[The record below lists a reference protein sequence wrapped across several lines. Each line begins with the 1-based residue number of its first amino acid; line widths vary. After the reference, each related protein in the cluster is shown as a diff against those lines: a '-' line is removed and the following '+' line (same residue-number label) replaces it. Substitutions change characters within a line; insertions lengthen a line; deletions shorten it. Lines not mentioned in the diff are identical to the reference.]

1 MSSRIPPDD
10 KPPVVVWAPR
20 GRDGQLAVQLIERH
34 GMRAVLCA
42 SVDELI
48 AQITDAGC
56 AVITSEVL
64 SVPVRELL
72 GAALAAQPP
81 WSDFPIILL
90 GPRGVDRE
98 DEALV
103 AVQVLGNVTILE
115 RPLHSGTLIGAV
127 VAALR
132 GRRRQY
138 EAREAIFRRDQFLA
152 MLGHELRN
160 PLAAIMLAM
169 ETLPPTNGAQ
179 PGDKQRSIIQRQTRH
194 LARLVDD
201 LLDVARVTSGKVQ
214 LQTEPLELSE
224 VVERCLQGAE
234 LAART
239 RNIELRADLSPS
251 ALIVDGDLVR
261 LEEIFNNLIG
271 NAIKYSPEGAR
282 VTLTTRRDGSRCII
296 EIADTGIGIAA
307 NMLDRVFDLFAQADA
322 SLDRSQGGLGI
333 GLTLVRSLVELH
345 SGTISARSGGL
356 GHGSTFTVELP
367 LSRSAGPTQPQL
379 AVVTETRPMKVVLVE
394 DNPDLLDMTKELLEG
409 AGCQVKTATDGAA
422 GLAMLVAERPD
433 IAFLDIG
440 LPLLDGYSLA
450 IEARERGVSTFLVA
464 MTGYG
469 QSDDRD
475 RALAAGF
482 DRHLTKP
489 VTVAALK
496 AALREAE
503 QARAGGTGKAQR
515 ARS

>member
-1 MSSRIPPDD
+1 VSSTSAVDRTPA
-10 KPPVVVWAPR
+10 VVVWAPR
-20 GRDGQLAVQLIERH
+20 GRDAVLAVHLIERH
-34 GMRAVLCA
+34 GMRAILCRN
-42 SVDELI
+42 VDELI
-48 AQITDAGC
+48 SQITEAGC
-56 AVITSEVL
+56 ALITSEVL
-64 SVPVRELL
+64 GAPVRELL
-72 GAALAAQPP
+72 GTALAAQPP

-98 DEALV
+98 DEALT
-103 AVQVLGNVTILE
+103 AIKVLGNVTILE

-132 GRRRQY
+132 GRRRQF

-169 ETLPPTNGAQ
+169 ETLPPANGSQ
-179 PGDKQRSIIQRQTRH
+179 PGDKQRRIVERQTRH

-234 LAART
+234 LAAHT
-239 RNIELRADLSPS
+239 RHIELRAELAPS
-251 ALIVDGDLVR
+251 ALIIDGDLVR

-271 NAIKYSPEGAR
+271 NAIKYSAVGAR
-282 VTLTTRRDGSRCII
+282 VTLRTRREGPRSIV
-296 EIADTGIGIAA
+296 EITDTGIGMAP
-307 NMLDRVFDLFAQADA
+307 NMIGRVFDLFAQADA
-322 SLDRSQGGLGI
+322 SLERSQGGLGI

-345 SGTISARSGGL
+345 GGTITARSAGL
-356 GHGSTFTVELP
+356 GHGSTFVVELP
-367 LSRSAGPTQPQL
+367 LARSAGPTQPQL
-379 AVVTETRPMKVVLVE
+379 TVVHETRPVKVVLVE
-394 DNPDLLDMTKELLEG
+394 DNHDLLDMTTELLEV
-409 AGCQVKTATDGAA
+409 AGCEVGAASDGAV
-422 GLAMLVAERPD
+422 GLELLLATAPDVAF
-433 IAFLDIG
+433 IDIG
-440 LPLLDGYSLA
+440 LPTLDGYA
-450 IEARERGVSTFLVA
+450 IARQARERGVTSFLVA

-469 QSDDRD
+469 QPDDRE

-482 DRHLTKP
+482 DRHMTKP
-489 VTVAALK
+489 VTSEALK
-496 AALREAE
+496 ASLRDAE
-503 QARAGGTGKAQR
+503 QARRGASRPHR